1 MNCWTPAFAG
11 VTKLLLR
18 NCYNSHMNKNEK
30 TKRIVLVF
38 LGALASGYFM
48 YSGFALLMHDET
60 QEVNATQGLKQLDI
74 NFSK

>member
-1 MNCWTPAFAG
+1 
-11 VTKLLLR
+11 
-18 NCYNSHMNKNEK
+18 MNKNEK